1 MSETSPV
8 VPSVQS
14 ADTAINPLSVPDGTI
29 APAQTSPTA
38 SYKTY
43 LLALLIVL
51 LGGLIAAAVVFYQ
64 PFMNYLV
71 LKNANPAMISLAEQA
86 GMSRQGE
93 LVFLRSDP
101 QLATD
106 AQMSTDCAGNAAAN
120 NKNGFIEQGCY
131 VPDPGNV
138 TRGHI
143 FIRQMPANLYNEE
156 IVTAAYEM
164 LHSVYLSQNS
174 PQLIQAIESNYS
186 HIHNASLNAQVVNF
200 ASTEPGYRD
209 LELFSLLGTQYTSL
223 SPALE
228 AYYAPY
234 FANRSLTVSNYTRV
248 TTLFQSEQT
257 QLNQLQAAI
266 AAEASS
272 ANQAYAD
279 SVAWAKA
286 GNATEDT
293 YDYNIYKNYVAE
305 ENANINQY
313 NQLSKAYNALVTEYD
328 GTQPVAH
335 INQVTT
341 NSSS

>member
-1 MSETSPV
+1 MSDHPDAPQLTSP
-8 VPSVQS
+8 SLSS
-14 ADTAINPLSVPDGTI
+14 ADVPDPNSAV
-29 APAQTSPTA
+29 APRVTTK
-38 SYKTY
+38 KTKRTTY
-43 LLALLIVL
+43 GLAALILVAGLLSAAVIVL
-51 LGGLIAAAVVFYQ
+51 YQ
-64 PFMNYLV
+64 PVANYLV
-71 LKNANPAMISLAEQA
+71 FKHANPAMKALAEQA

-131 VPDPGNV
+131 VPNRHNSA
-138 TRGHI
+138 RGHI
-143 FIRQMPANLYNEE
+143 FIRQMPSNLYNEE

-164 LHSVYLSQNS
+164 LHSVYLSKNS
-174 PQLIQAIESNYS
+174 SQLVQAIETNYAT
-186 HIHNASLNAQVVNF
+186 IHSASLNAQVVNF

-209 LELFSLLGTQYTSL
+209 LELFSLLGTQYVSL

-234 FANRSLTVSNYTRV
+234 FSNRTLTVENYTRV
-248 TTLFQSEQT
+248 TTLFQNEQS
-257 QLNQLQAAI
+257 QLTKLQAAV
-266 AAEASS
+266 ATEASA

-286 GNATEDT
+286 GNAAEDS
-293 YDYNIYKNYVAE
+293 YDYTIYKNYVAE

-313 NQLSKAYNALVTEYD
+313 NLLSKAYNALVTEYD

-335 INQVTT
+335 INPVTT